1 MVIGILQME
10 LLLPETHS
18 LKDKRSVLSRI
29 KNGVRKQFNV
39 SVAELRYLDQ
49 FSRTLLGIVT
59 INNETKIVD
68 QILGQVEQFVE
79 RQTGIQVLNRKVEI
93 I

>member
-1 MVIGILQME
+1 ME

-39 SVAELRYLDQ
+39 SIAELRYHDQ
-49 FSRTLLGIVT
+49 FSRTLLGITT

-79 RQTGIQVLNRKVEI
+79 RQAGAQVLNRKVEI

>member
-1 MVIGILQME
+1 ME

-18 LKDKRSVLSRI
+18 PKDKRSVLSRI

-39 SVAELRYLDQ
+39 SIAELRYHDQ
-49 FSRTLLGIVT
+49 FSRTLLGITT

-79 RQTGIQVLNRKVEI
+79 RQAGIQVLNRKVEI

>member
-10 LLLPETHS
+10 LLLPDTHS

-29 KNGVRKQFNV
+29 KNGVRKQF
-39 SVAELRYLDQ
+39 
-49 FSRTLLGIVT
+49 I
-59 INNETKIVD
+59 
-68 QILGQVEQFVE
+68 EQ
-79 RQTGIQVLNRKVEI
+79 QTGVQVLNRKVEI

>member
-68 QILGQVEQFVE
+68 QILGQVEKFIELQA
-79 RQTGIQVLNRKVEI
+79 GIQVLNRKVEI

>member
-1 MVIGILQME
+1 ME
-10 LLLPETHS
+10 LLLPETRS

-39 SVAELRYLDQ
+39 SIAELRYLDQ

-68 QILGQVEQFVE
+68 QILGQVEQLIE
-79 RQTGIQVLNRKVEI
+79 RQAGIQVLNRIVEI

>member
-1 MVIGILQME
+1 ME

-39 SVAELRYLDQ
+39 SIAELRYHDQ
-49 FSRTLLGIVT
+49 FSRTLLGITT

-79 RQTGIQVLNRKVEI
+79 RQAGIQVLNRKVEI

>member
-1 MVIGILQME
+1 ME

-29 KNGVRKQFNV
+29 KNGLKKQFNV
-39 SVAELRYLDQ
+39 SVAELRYLDHI
-49 FSRTLLGIVT
+49 SRSLLGIVT
-59 INNETKIVD
+59 INNAIKIVD

-79 RQTGIQVLNRKVEI
+79 RQAGVQVLNRKVEI

>member
-1 MVIGILQME
+1 ME

-18 LKDKRSVLSRI
+18 LKDKRSVLSHI

-39 SVAELRYLDQ
+39 SIAELRYHDQ
-49 FSRTLLGIVT
+49 FSRTLLGITT

-79 RQTGIQVLNRKVEI
+79 RQAGIQVLNRKVEI

>member
-29 KNGVRKQFNV
+29 KNGARKQFNV
-39 SVAELRYLDQ
+39 SVAELRYHDQ

-59 INNETKIVD
+59 INNETRIID
-68 QILGQVEQFVE
+68 QILGPVEQFVE
-79 RQTGIQVLNRKVEI
+79 RQAGIQVLNRKVEI

>member
-1 MVIGILQME
+1 ME

-68 QILGQVEQFVE
+68 QILGQVEKFIELQA
-79 RQTGIQVLNRKVEI
+79 GIQVLNRKVEI

>member
-1 MVIGILQME
+1 MVIGIMQME
-10 LLLPETHS
+10 LLLPETRS

-39 SVAELRYLDQ
+39 SIAELRYLDQ

-79 RQTGIQVLNRKVEI
+79 RQAGVQVLNRKVEI

>member
-1 MVIGILQME
+1 ME

-39 SVAELRYLDQ
+39 SIAELRYHDQ
-49 FSRTLLGIVT
+49 FSRTLLGITT

-79 RQTGIQVLNRKVEI
+79 RQAGIQVLNRQVEI

>member
-1 MVIGILQME
+1 ME

>member
-1 MVIGILQME
+1 ME

-29 KNGVRKQFNV
+29 KNGARKQFNV
-39 SVAELRYLDQ
+39 SVAELRYHDQ

-59 INNETKIVD
+59 INNETRIID
-68 QILGQVEQFVE
+68 QILGPVEQFVE
-79 RQTGIQVLNRKVEI
+79 RQAGIQVLNRKVEI